1 MVVNCLADDVV
12 WGAGGSASMLP
23 RKDNIASFVVIVVLV
38 PGSLCL
44 GLCLCLF
51 ANFK

>member
-38 PGSLCL
+38 PCSLCL